1 MPLDPLLQQ
10 LVENIPSV
18 PPGPMNF
25 PELRQQADAML
36 PLIVGPDGVAEV
48 GEVEERTIRG
58 LHGDFPIRIYR
69 PSGAVAGTLH
79 YIHGGGW
86 SIGNLS
92 TIDPTARRLCRD
104 LSMVVVTS
112 TYRLAPEH
120 PFPAAYQDGLAA
132 AVWVYNHAAELGGNR
147 NPVAIGGDSAGS
159 NLTAAICIG
168 LRHGDDVILGLTGSG
183 DPRPVFDAQLL
194 LYPAVDLRDSA
205 WQLPSRIV
213 GADPTLPVPA
223 MRQLFEAYLGQ
234 SDPNDW
240 RISPLAA
247 ENLSALPPAIVVV
260 LQVDPLRDEAVEFA
274 SRLSVAGVPVE
285 LIEFDNLT
293 HGFVHFSAIVPAAA
307 AAFHVVLERFKSL
320 LELSCTAK
328 YSGPPAS

>member
-1 MPLDPLLQQ
+1 MALDPVLQQ
-10 LVENIPSV
+10 LVEHIPPV
-18 PPGPMNF
+18 QPGPLNF

-36 PLIVGPDGVAEV
+36 PLIVGPAGVAEV

-58 LHGDFPIRIYR
+58 VDGDVPIRIYR
-69 PSGAVAGTLH
+69 PSGEATGTLH

-86 SIGNLS
+86 SIGNLA

-112 TYRLAPEH
+112 TYRLTPEH
-120 PFPAAYQDGLAA
+120 PFPAAYEDGLAA
-132 AVWVYNHAAELGGNR
+132 AVWVRNHAAELGGNR

-168 LRHGDDVILGLTGSG
+168 LREGDDVALGMTESG

-194 LYPAVDLRDSA
+194 LYPAVDLRAPA
-205 WQLPSRIV
+205 WELSSRV
-213 GADPTLPVPA
+213 ADADPTLPVGS
-223 MRQLFEAYLGQ
+223 MRQLFETYIGD

-240 RISPLAA
+240 RLSPLAA
-247 ENLSALPPAIVVV
+247 ENLSALPPAMVIV

-274 SRLSVAGVPVE
+274 SRLSAAGVPAE

-293 HGFVHFSAIVPAAA
+293 HGFVHFSAIVPTAAA
-307 AAFHVVLERFKSL
+307 ALQEVLERFKTL
-320 LELSCTAK
+320 LARLSRQ
-328 YSGPPAS
+328 